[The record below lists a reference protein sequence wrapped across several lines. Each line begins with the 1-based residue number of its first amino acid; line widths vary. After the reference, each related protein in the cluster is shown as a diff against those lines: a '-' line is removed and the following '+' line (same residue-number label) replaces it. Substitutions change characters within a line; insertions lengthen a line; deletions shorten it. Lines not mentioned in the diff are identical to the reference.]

1 MLPGSTLLQKKDR
14 HPPVEDRRIDTI
26 KASNLHRSS
35 GRWKYGLALS
45 LMAAFFWGLLPIA
58 LKHVLDSMDPFT
70 LTWYRFLIAAVIL
83 GVYVVARRKLGAVR
97 SLRGTT
103 LRLFVVGC
111 VLVAAN
117 YVIYVLG
124 LEELTPGTAQVVIQL
139 APIFMLFGGLILFK
153 EAFSRVQW
161 LGLAVFVTGLGLFF
175 NERLGELFSQLSD
188 YTVGVLLIV
197 LAGAVWAAYAM
208 AQKQLLRTFSS
219 DTIMFLFYVGGVV
232 LLLPFAHPGQV
243 GGLDTMSVIMLLF
256 CALNTLVAYG
266 CFVEALNHW
275 EASRI
280 SAVLATTPLFT
291 FVVLEFGAPLV
302 PSVIRP
308 EPLNALSA
316 IGAIL
321 VVGGSMLSA
330 LGRKAKR
337 SRAPTKTSE
346 KS

>member
-1 MLPGSTLLQKKDR
+1 
-14 HPPVEDRRIDTI
+14 
-26 KASNLHRSS
+26 
-35 GRWKYGLALS
+35 
-45 LMAAFFWGLLPIA
+45 MAAFFWGLLPIA

-83 GVYVVARRKLGAVR
+83 GLYVAARRKLGAVR

-103 LRLFVVGC
+103 LLLFVVGC
-111 VLVAAN
+111 VLVGAN

-124 LEELTPGTAQVVIQL
+124 LVELTPGTAQVVIQL
-139 APIFMLFGGLILFK
+139 APIFMLFGGLIVFK
-153 EAFSRVQW
+153 EAFSSIQW
-161 LGLAVFVTGLGLFF
+161 FGLAVFVAGLGLFF
-175 NERLGELFSQLSD
+175 NERLSELFSQLSD

-197 LAGAVWAAYAM
+197 LAALVWAAYTM
-208 AQKQLLRTFSS
+208 AQKQLLNTFSS
-219 DTIMFLFYVGGVV
+219 DTIMFLFYVGGAA

-243 GGLDTMSVIMLLF
+243 AGLDTLSVVMLLF

-308 EPLNALSA
+308 EPLNSLSA
-316 IGAIL
+316 LGALL

-330 LGRKAKR
+330 LGKKNRKAK
-337 SRAPTKTSE
+337 P
-346 KS
+346 